1 MRFMKQI
8 RTRKENCMKIALVE
22 DNGLHQ
28 AQIRQEIQNYF
39 DELNEVCELHVFD
52 NGSDMLDHYYSV
64 GGYDLLLLDIQLP
77 GMDGISVARQVRQK
91 DDKVL
96 IAFITSMTAYA
107 VQGYSVCAMDYILKP
122 INRISFRSTLDRA
135 RELFRQRT
143 ELSPQGTGCLRWI
156 FHKFIILKRKDMP
169 SDCIIQKAPS
179 ISMIP

>member
-1 MRFMKQI
+1 
-8 RTRKENCMKIALVE
+8 MKIALVE

-39 DELNEVCELHVFD
+39 DELNEVCELRVFD

-77 GMDGISVARQVRQK
+77 GMDGVSVARQVRQK

-107 VQGYSVCAMDYILKP
+107 VQGYSVYAMDSQANQPHQLP
-122 INRISFRSTLDRA
+122 QHA
-135 RELFRQRT
+135 G
-143 ELSPQGTGCLRWI
+143 PGQGTVSPAHGTLYFCHHRG
-156 FHKFIILKRKDMP
+156 RDV
-169 SDCIIQKAPS
+169 
-179 ISMIP
+179 

>member
-1 MRFMKQI
+1 
-8 RTRKENCMKIALVE
+8 MKIALVE

-39 DELNEVCELHVFD
+39 AELNEVCELRVFD

-77 GMDGISVARQVRQK
+77 GMDGVSVAKQIRQK

-107 VQGYSVCAMDYILKP
+107 VQATASTRWITF
-122 INRISFRSTLDRA
+122 SSRSTASASATRWSGPGNCFASA
-135 RELFRQRT
+135 RNIIFP
-143 ELSPQGTGCLRWI
+143 SPQGTGCLRWI
-156 FHKFIILKRKDMP
+156 FHKFIILKRKNMP

-179 ISMIP
+179 ISTIP

>member
-1 MRFMKQI
+1 
-8 RTRKENCMKIALVE
+8 MKIALVE

-107 VQGYSVCAMDYILKP
+107 VQGYSVYAMITF
-122 INRISFRSTLDRA
+122 SSQSTASASAA
-135 RELFRQRT
+135 RWTGPGNCFASARNIIF
-143 ELSPQGTGCLRWI
+143 LSPQGTGCLRWI

>member
-1 MRFMKQI
+1 
-8 RTRKENCMKIALVE
+8 MKIALVE

-107 VQGYSVCAMDYILKP
+107 VQGYSVYAMDYILKP

-143 ELSPQGTGCLRWI
+143 EHYISVTTGAGWTRNSGSRWC
-156 FHKFIILKRKDMP
+156 FRWR
-169 SDCIIQKAPS
+169 
-179 ISMIP
+179 

>member
-1 MRFMKQI
+1 
-8 RTRKENCMKIALVE
+8 MKIALVE

-39 DELNEVCELHVFD
+39 AELNEVCELRVFD

-77 GMDGISVARQVRQK
+77 GMDGVSVARQVRQK

-107 VQGYSVCAMDYILKP
+107 VQGYSVHADQPHQLP
-122 INRISFRSTLDRA
+122 QHA
-135 RELFRQRT
+135 GAG
-143 ELSPQGTGCLRWI
+143 QGTVSPAHGTLYSR
-156 FHKFIILKRKDMP
+156 HHRGRDV
-169 SDCIIQKAPS
+169 
-179 ISMIP
+179 

>member
-1 MRFMKQI
+1 
-8 RTRKENCMKIALVE
+8 MKIALVE

-39 DELNEVCELHVFD
+39 AELNEVCELHVFD

-77 GMDGISVARQVRQK
+77 GMDGVSVARQVRQK

-107 VQGYSVCAMDYILKP
+107 VQGYSVYAMDYILKP
-122 INRISFRSTLDRA
+122 ITASASAA
-135 RELFRQRT
+135 RWTGPGNCFASARNIIFP
-143 ELSPQGTGCLRWI
+143 SPQGTGCLRWI